1 MPVFWSKWKKFLV
14 EVRTELRRTTWPNRI
29 EVRNTTLIVIV
40 TTFIFAAFLGV
51 VDLIL
56 SDILKR
62 IFSAFSS

>member
-1 MPVFWSKWKKFLV
+1 MRVFSKWKKFLV

-51 VDLIL
+51 VDYFLSLIL
-56 SDILKR
+56 KS
-62 IFSAFSS
+62 IFSTFAG